1 MKVQLGYSRIV
12 SCVSLQN
19 LIVTC
24 DKFMKVYFQNKITI
38 FMVSNVLNVNNI
50 IKIIHPDII
59 WILSYIYVAIH
70 LTGLNFV
77 ISV

>member
-1 MKVQLGYSRIV
+1 
-12 SCVSLQN
+12 
-19 LIVTC
+19 
-24 DKFMKVYFQNKITI
+24 
-38 FMVSNVLNVNNI
+38 MVSNVLNVNNI

-59 WILSYIYVAIH
+59 WILSLYVDIH

>member
-1 MKVQLGYSRIV
+1 M

-38 FMVSNVLNVNNI
+38 FMVSNVLNVNNM

-59 WILSYIYVAIH
+59 WILSLYVVAIH
-70 LTGLNFV
+70 LTGLNYV